1 MSDAARWY
9 VVHTQ
14 PNGEGRAVANLLR
27 QGFSAYLP
35 RYRRNRSHARRIESV
50 VRPLF
55 PRYLFV
61 KLDTAHDRW
70 RAINSTFGVSHLVT
84 VGDEP
89 IAVPEGT
96 IDEIRSREDNSGC
109 VVLGLPQGLVPGG
122 RVQITEGLL
131 AEHEG
136 VIDRVAGERRVAILL
151 DLLGR
156 QVRVFVPA
164 AAVTAA

>member
-1 MSDAARWY
+1 MSETSRWY

-14 PNGEGRAVANLLR
+14 PNGESRAVANLLR
-27 QGFSAYLP
+27 QGFPAYLP
-35 RYRRNRSHARRIESV
+35 RYQRSRSHARRTESV
-50 VRPLF
+50 IRPLF

-61 KLDTAHDRW
+61 KLDTAQDRW

-89 IAVPEGT
+89 VPVPNGT
-96 IDEIRSREDNSGC
+96 IDEIRSREDDNGC
-109 VVLGLPQGLVPGG
+109 VVLGLPHGLSPGG

-131 AEHEG
+131 AEHQG
-136 VIDRVAGERRVAILL
+136 VIERVAGERRVAILL
-151 DLLGR
+151 DILGR
-156 QVRVFVPA
+156 QVRVFMPA